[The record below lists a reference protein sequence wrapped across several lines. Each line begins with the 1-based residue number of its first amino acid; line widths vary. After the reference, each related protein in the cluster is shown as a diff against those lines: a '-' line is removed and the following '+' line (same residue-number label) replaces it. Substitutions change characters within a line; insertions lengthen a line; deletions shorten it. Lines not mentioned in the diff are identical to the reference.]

1 MPSFFDIAAGLLNS
15 AAKLS
20 SLRPSVLPEIVAF
33 AAGVKPSLRLVFE
46 PEEEAVFMLEASR
59 LGLSVAIKSVYL
71 ESKGGSWF
79 SLVDHETDRKRALV
93 VIAQG
98 DLARELLH
106 AETCDAEQAG
116 KLLGYPACCV
126 KAFPQLAEKGGLWG
140 RALATTA
147 QDMQSIDARCNRY
160 AAEWGGIGLLG
171 ELFPCSLEC
180 DAAKNYADRL
190 YQSMVRLGLHRLA
203 ERAKSDSLMP
213 VTLSDDG
220 IVNAVSPE
228 TAGCLRFEWKTKI
241 H

>member
-1 MPSFFDIAAGLLNS
+1 MPSFSDIAAGLLN
-15 AAKLS
+15 AAATLT

-33 AAGVKPSLRLVFE
+33 AAGEKPSLRVVLE
-46 PEEEAVFMLEASR
+46 PEDESVLLLKASR
-59 LGLSVAIKSVYL
+59 LGLSVATKPVYL

-98 DLARELLH
+98 DLARKLLH

-126 KAFPQLAEKGGLWG
+126 KAFPHLAEKGGLWG
-140 RALATTA
+140 RTLASTA
-147 QDMQSIDARCNRY
+147 RDMQAIDARCNRY

-190 YQSMVRLGLHRLA
+190 YQSMVRLGLHHLA

-213 VTLSDDG
+213 VNLSDDG
-220 IVNAVSPE
+220 TVNAVSPE
-228 TAGCLRFEWKTKI
+228 TAGCLRFKWKTKI